1 MYYCKDYI
9 RKFALSSVWAHSFS
23 KFKSPICIYDIINIK
38 IKQGVIMAALLN
50 ETVLWW
56 HWIVFGIV
64 LLILEMSTG
73 TFFMLGLGVAAII
86 VGIIDT
92 TMNTSF
98 TVELSVWMLLSI
110 LAIAAWFKWFR
121 EPPLTDSG
129 QSNYR
134 LDTLGIVMEDIQPH
148 SRGKVTF
155 DTPVLGNTSWH
166 ATAKVDIDKDTRVQI
181 VQINGQLIEVK
192 PI

>member
-1 MYYCKDYI
+1 MI
-9 RKFALSSVWAHSFS
+9 
-23 KFKSPICIYDIINIK
+23 
-38 IKQGVIMAALLN
+38 ALLN

-73 TFFMLGLGVAAII
+73 TFFMLGLGVAAIV
-86 VGIIDT
+86 VGIIDAT
-92 TMNTSF
+92 VGTSF
-98 TVELSVWMLLSI
+98 TVELSIWMVLSL

-121 EPPLTDSG
+121 EEPLTDSG

-181 VQINGQLIEVK
+181 VQVNGQLIEVK
-192 PI
+192 PIENI

>member
-1 MYYCKDYI
+1 MI
-9 RKFALSSVWAHSFS
+9 EF
-23 KFKSPICIYDIINIK
+23 
-38 IKQGVIMAALLN
+38 LN

-56 HWIVFGIV
+56 HWIVLGII
-64 LLILEMSTG
+64 LLILEMNMG

-92 TMNTSF
+92 LVDTSF
-98 TVELSVWMLLSI
+98 TMELSIWMLLSI

-155 DTPVLGNTSWH
+155 DAPVLGNTSWH
-166 ATAKVDIDKDTRVQI
+166 ATAKVDINKNTRVQI
-181 VQINGQLIEVK
+181 VQINGQLIEVE
-192 PI
+192 PLQNS

>member
-1 MYYCKDYI
+1 MI
-9 RKFALSSVWAHSFS
+9 T
-23 KFKSPICIYDIINIK
+23 
-38 IKQGVIMAALLN
+38 LLN

-56 HWIVFGIV
+56 HWIVFGII

-73 TFFMLGLGVAAII
+73 TFFMLGLGVAAIV
-86 VGIIDT
+86 VGIIDAT
-92 TMNTSF
+92 VSTSF
-98 TVELSVWMLLSI
+98 TLELVIWIILSL
-110 LAIAAWFKWFR
+110 LAIAGWFKWFR

-181 VQINGQLIEVK
+181 VQVNGQLIEVK
-192 PI
+192 PV

>member
-1 MYYCKDYI
+1 MI
-9 RKFALSSVWAHSFS
+9 
-23 KFKSPICIYDIINIK
+23 
-38 IKQGVIMAALLN
+38 ALLN
-50 ETVLWW
+50 ESVLWW
-56 HWIVFGIV
+56 HWIVFGII

-73 TFFMLGLGVAAII
+73 TFFMLGLGIAAII

-92 TMNTSF
+92 QLNTSF
-98 TVELSVWMLLSI
+98 TVELSIWMVLSI
-110 LAIAAWFKWFR
+110 LAIASWFKWFR

-166 ATAKVDIDKDTRVQI
+166 AISKVDIDKGTRVQV
-181 VQINGQLIEVK
+181 VQINGQLIEVE
-192 PI
+192 PIQKS

>member
-1 MYYCKDYI
+1 MI
-9 RKFALSSVWAHSFS
+9 
-23 KFKSPICIYDIINIK
+23 
-38 IKQGVIMAALLN
+38 ALLN

-56 HWIVFGIV
+56 HWIVFGIA
-64 LLILEMSTG
+64 LLILDMTMG
-73 TFFMLGLGVAAII
+73 TFFILGLGVAAII
-86 VGIIDT
+86 VGVIDT
-92 TMNTSF
+92 LVDTSF
-98 TVELSVWMLLSI
+98 TVELTIWMILSI

>member
-1 MYYCKDYI
+1 M
-9 RKFALSSVWAHSFS
+9 
-23 KFKSPICIYDIINIK
+23 
-38 IKQGVIMAALLN
+38 VI
-50 ETVLWW
+50 
-56 HWIVFGIV
+56 
-64 LLILEMSTG
+64 LLILEMNTG

-92 TMNTSF
+92 FIDISF
-98 TVELSVWMLLSI
+98 TLELSIWMLLSI

-121 EPPLTDSG
+121 EPPITESG

-166 ATAKVDIDKDTRVQI
+166 AISKVDIDKDTRVQI
-181 VQINGQLIEVK
+181 VQINGQLIEVE
-192 PI
+192 PIKS

>member
-1 MYYCKDYI
+1 MI
-9 RKFALSSVWAHSFS
+9 EF
-23 KFKSPICIYDIINIK
+23 
-38 IKQGVIMAALLN
+38 LN

-56 HWIVFGIV
+56 HWIVFGIG
-64 LLILEMSTG
+64 LLILDMTMG
-73 TFFMLGLGVAAII
+73 TFFILGLGVAAII
-86 VGIIDT
+86 VGVMDIYLGL
-92 TMNTSF
+92 SF
-98 TVELSVWMLLSI
+98 TVELTIWMILSI

-121 EPPLTDSG
+121 ENPITDSG

-166 ATAKVDIDKDTRVQI
+166 AISKVDIDKGTRVQI
-181 VQINGQLIEVK
+181 VQINGQLIEVE
-192 PI
+192 PIKA

>member
-1 MYYCKDYI
+1 MI
-9 RKFALSSVWAHSFS
+9 T
-23 KFKSPICIYDIINIK
+23 
-38 IKQGVIMAALLN
+38 LLN

-56 HWIVFGIV
+56 HWIVFGIA
-64 LLILEMSTG
+64 LLILDMTMG
-73 TFFMLGLGVAAII
+73 TFFILGLGIAAIT
-86 VGIIDT
+86 VGLIDALVGT
-92 TMNTSF
+92 TF
-98 TVELSVWMLLSI
+98 TMELTIWMILSI

-121 EPPLTDSG
+121 EPPLTESG

-134 LDTLGIVMEDIQPH
+134 LDTLGTVMEDIQPH

-181 VQINGQLIEVK
+181 VQINGQLIEVEPVQK
-192 PI
+192 S

>member
-1 MYYCKDYI
+1 MI
-9 RKFALSSVWAHSFS
+9 
-23 KFKSPICIYDIINIK
+23 
-38 IKQGVIMAALLN
+38 ALLN
-50 ETVLWW
+50 ESVLWW

-73 TFFMLGLGVAAII
+73 TFFMLGLGVAAIV
-86 VGIIDT
+86 VGIIDVT
-92 TMNTSF
+92 VDTSF
-98 TVELSVWMLLSI
+98 TLELGIWLVFSL
-110 LAIAAWFKWFR
+110 LAIATWFKWFR
-121 EPPLTDSG
+121 EEPLTDSG

-166 ATAKVDIDKDTRVQI
+166 ATAKVDIDKNTRVQI
-181 VQINGQLIEVK
+181 VQVNGQLIEVK
-192 PI
+192 PLENI

>member
-1 MYYCKDYI
+1 MI
-9 RKFALSSVWAHSFS
+9 AF
-23 KFKSPICIYDIINIK
+23 
-38 IKQGVIMAALLN
+38 LN

-56 HWIVFGIV
+56 HWVILGIL
-64 LLILEMSTG
+64 LLIAEMSTG
-73 TFFMLGLGVAAII
+73 TFFMLGLGVAAIL
-86 VGIIDT
+86 VGITDS
-92 TMNTSF
+92 MFNTSF
-98 TVELSVWMLLSI
+98 TVELSIWMILSI
-110 LAIAAWFKWFR
+110 LAIVAWFKWFR

-134 LDTLGIVMEDIQPH
+134 LDTLGIVLEDIQPH

-166 ATAKVDIDKDTRVQI
+166 ATAKVDIDKDTRVKI